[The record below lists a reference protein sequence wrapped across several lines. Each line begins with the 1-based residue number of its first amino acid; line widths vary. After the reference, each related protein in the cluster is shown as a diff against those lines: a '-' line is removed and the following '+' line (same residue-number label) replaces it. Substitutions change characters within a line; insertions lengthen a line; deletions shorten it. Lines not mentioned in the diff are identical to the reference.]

1 MQYFLLFV
9 LFATS
14 EILFTLIYDI
24 RIKPRFCDN
33 NPKQIVKENSVIR
46 KILLKKS
53 NKDFPLLYILVVPF
67 FVNVI
72 LLILALIVYFIYW
85 FSYHS
90 PIGNMLTTIL
100 TSLPVLIFCSIWF
113 IGWSVYIGI
122 LRFLS

>member
-72 LLILALIVYFIYW
+72 LLILALRQHRATAEIE
-85 FSYHS
+85 
-90 PIGNMLTTIL
+90 
-100 TSLPVLIFCSIWF
+100 FC
-113 IGWSVYIGI
+113 VTE
-122 LRFLS
+122 